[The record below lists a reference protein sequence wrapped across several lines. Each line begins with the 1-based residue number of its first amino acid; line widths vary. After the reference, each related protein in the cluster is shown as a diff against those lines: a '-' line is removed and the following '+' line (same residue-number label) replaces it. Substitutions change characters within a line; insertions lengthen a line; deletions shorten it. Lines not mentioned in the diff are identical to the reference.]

1 MFLEFLGAFTKLWK
15 AAISFVMSVGL
26 SVHLEQLGFHL
37 TDFHEI

>member
-15 AAISFVMSVGL
+15 ATVIFVL

-37 TDFHEI
+37 TDFHEV